1 MLLMRR
7 VGNRNWS
14 DLELP
19 GMMVLPV
26 FSMGN
31 WWNQS
36 EYLYI
41 TSILPSK
48 YTQNQRGSI
57 QFEPP
62 KPQRGTKICTVKL
75 VFWGPRFKL
84 QFISN
89 SLQLLCHCHNL
100 CQAELLWGGICGQAQ
115 SSPIIKKCRWGFRN
129 PTGRCRREGF
139 WAIFNKTI
147 QSFES

>member
-1 MLLMRR
+1 MTRMLLMRR

-62 KPQRGTKICTVKL
+62 KPQRGTKICNVKL
-75 VFWGPRFKL
+75 VFLGSKVQVAIHVKFIAIVMPLSQPLSSWVAVRRNLWTGPIVSNHQKVSLGL
-84 QFISN
+84 QEPYRTMPERRILSN
-89 SLQLLCHCHNL
+89 
-100 CQAELLWGGICGQAQ
+100 I
-115 SSPIIKKCRWGFRN
+115 
-129 PTGRCRREGF
+129 
-139 WAIFNKTI
+139 
-147 QSFES
+147 